1 LAGIEIKMFQ
11 PNPQAIPFA
20 IAAVVSA
27 IVTAFAWRRRSLPMA
42 PAFITMMAGES
53 AWALFEA
60 IELVCV
66 DPVLQAICY
75 QVRTAGAVITI
86 LGVLAFVLRY
96 TGRGQWLERRRFT
109 LISAPALCLIL
120 VALTNPL
127 HHLYWVTH
135 QPALSGSF
143 HIAIP
148 VYGPAFWIHFG
159 YCYMLV
165 AVSAFLLAQAAV
177 RSAGVYRAQAVVMLF
192 AVIVPWI
199 VNIVDMTQLLG
210 YIHVDTAAMTFAV
223 TGLAFLPGLFRF
235 RLLDLTPV
243 AWAVVVE
250 GMNDPVIVFDP
261 WGRIVELN
269 QAAVP
274 LVRLP
279 YDEVLGADAVAAFAH
294 WNTLADRLKGLR
306 REVDDAFEIDGPNPE
321 APASFD
327 ARISRLGEN
336 RYPAG
341 WVLVL
346 RDVTLQKQAAEER
359 VRMLQEQAARAEAE
373 AANLAKD
380 RFLATLSHELRTPLT
395 PVLATVTAMLGD
407 KDTPD
412 ALRQTLEMMK
422 RNIGLEVRLIDDLL
436 DLSRIRR
443 GSLHLQTELID
454 AHQLINNVIDLCRDD
469 VGNAKLQL
477 KVDLA
482 ASSHHLSADPI
493 RFQQALW
500 NLIKNA
506 IKFTPPGGRVTV
518 RSRNGDA
525 EKARREGAR
534 PELLIEVSDTGIGIA
549 PELLPSVFDVVEQ
562 GGTSN
567 TRRFG
572 GLGLGL
578 TIARS
583 ILEQHGG
590 RLSAQSR
597 GRGMGATFSIAVRTL
612 PSPPPGSSDD
622 APAATPIA
630 HDAVLDRPIRL
641 LLVDDNH
648 DTLKYLSRLLSL
660 RGHHVHTAAD
670 MASALQAACQVEF
683 DLVVSDIELPDG
695 SGLELLWTLRA
706 TRAIPAIALSGF
718 GAPSDIEQ
726 SRSAGFA
733 VHLTKPVDFRQL
745 DEAIRRCAA
754 SATNSVEIS

>member
-1 LAGIEIKMFQ
+1 MFQ

-27 IVTAFAWRRRSLPMA
+27 IVTAFAWWRRSLPMA

-60 IELVCV
+60 IELVCA

-86 LGVLAFVLRY
+86 LGVFAFVLRY
-96 TGRGQWLERRRFT
+96 TGRGQWLERRRFA
-109 LISAPALCLIL
+109 LICAPALALIL
-120 VALTNPL
+120 VALTNPV

-135 QPALSGSF
+135 QSGLSGSF
-143 HIAIP
+143 HIAVP

-159 YCYMLV
+159 YCYALV

-199 VNIVDMTQLLG
+199 VNIVDMSQLLG

-261 WGRIVELN
+261 WGRIVEIN

-373 AANLAKD
+373 DANLAKD